1 MAEAIVPSKSSAFES
16 DLYHRPYQLT
26 HRQCLHVMAGE
37 GPPSTTLLLTIRK
50 VMDAGLRR
58 HDEVGIADESPLR
71 AASISHVAVN
81 ERQNGD
87 RLQNPI
93 VLHQLLV

>member
-1 MAEAIVPSKSSAFES
+1 
-16 DLYHRPYQLT
+16 
-26 HRQCLHVMAGE
+26 
-37 GPPSTTLLLTIRK
+37 
-50 VMDAGLRR
+50 MDAGLRR